1 MNNPDIKLGM
11 IAYLGLPINFPNGTP
26 FGTICIL
33 DRKEKHFSEK
43 EEKILFQFKTLIES
57 DLAQLYNIKTKKH
70 IDEFISKIEQTYY
83 NVFNT
88 LSEAVYIQDS
98 SGRFIDVNQGAA
110 NIYQCSREDLIGL
123 TPLDVSAP
131 GMNDLE
137 ETQRLSFEVF
147 ESGTPAKFEFWAL
160 RKNGEVFSKDV
171 IVNKGTYF
179 GKDVLIVTARD
190 TTEKKAAEE
199 TLRKNEERFRTIF
212 KYAPIGIIQ
221 FDKDS
226 KIIDVNERFVQI
238 MNSSRE
244 KLIGLNMLKSIPNP
258 KSVKA
263 IEKALLGEASAYDD
277 LYKSFTGGR
286 EFYLS
291 AQIVPLFDAENH
303 ITGGIGIFEDITEKK
318 IAKKKLEESEETY
331 RNIFHN
337 AQVGLFRTRISDGKI
352 IECNEKLA
360 TMLGFDFRK
369 EVIENFYTIDN
380 YVYPDHRNIA
390 IEKLKK
396 EGNINNFETAF
407 YRKDKSIIWISM
419 SAHIYLERGWIEGVA
434 EDITE
439 RINYQEMQKRQFEF
453 SKALNKISETII
465 YSDETE
471 TILEQCN
478 KIIGEVLEVDRILI
492 YRVSFGQRR
501 INSLCEWLRVE
512 NENIRKTIGEYSS
525 LDMFD
530 MAFTQISEKWEYL
543 ISYLNQIHPSLIG
556 TPAEILHNQLNI
568 KSLIWYPF
576 AFDLDGYYLF
586 TINHIEKEHKW
597 QNDEIDFL
605 ETAAKQIS
613 IALIKIS
620 LLENR
625 KQSEEELKEKNY
637 QLENQY
643 EEYSQLNEVLRKTNQ
658 DLEIAKSKAEES
670 DKLKTAFLQNMS
682 HEIRTPLNGIL
693 GFTGLLTKKDISN
706 DEIEEFTTVIEH
718 SSRRLLE
725 LVNNVLD
732 IAKIETGQMNMRLD
746 AFSVNSLITN
756 LYSFFYQS
764 AVLKGIELS
773 FELGLSNENSI
784 IYSDE
789 TKLHQVLSNLINNSM
804 KFTKNGKINFG
815 YSITGERIIFF
826 VKDTGIGIS
835 KEHQAKIFDR
845 FTQVDLS
852 ITRGNEGAGLGLA
865 ICKGIIE
872 ALGGRIWVES
882 EYSKGT
888 TFYFEI
894 PLLRVD
900 LKLNDFTEFNETE
913 IIAKMK
919 ILIAEDDPVSVKY
932 LQRIL
937 VDDKIELLFAE
948 NGQEA
953 VDIVNQT
960 PDLDLILMDIR
971 MPIMDGIQAAEII
984 RKLKP
989 ELPIIAQTAF
999 AYDEEKE
1006 MILTKG
1012 FDDYLSKPINEKQLT
1027 ASISRVTDRKDIL
1040 QKNKK

>member
-1 MNNPDIKLGM
+1 
-11 IAYLGLPINFPNGTP
+11 
-26 FGTICIL
+26 
-33 DRKEKHFSEK
+33 
-43 EEKILFQFKTLIES
+43 
-57 DLAQLYNIKTKKH
+57 
-70 IDEFISKIEQTYY
+70 
-83 NVFNT
+83 
-88 LSEAVYIQDS
+88 
-98 SGRFIDVNQGAA
+98 
-110 NIYQCSREDLIGL
+110 
-123 TPLDVSAP
+123 
-131 GMNDLE
+131 
-137 ETQRLSFEVF
+137 
-147 ESGTPAKFEFWAL
+147 
-160 RKNGEVFSKDV
+160 
-171 IVNKGTYF
+171 
-179 GKDVLIVTARD
+179 
-190 TTEKKAAEE
+190 
-199 TLRKNEERFRTIF
+199 
-212 KYAPIGIIQ
+212 
-221 FDKDS
+221 
-226 KIIDVNERFVQI
+226 
-238 MNSSRE
+238 
-244 KLIGLNMLKSIPNP
+244 
-258 KSVKA
+258 
-263 IEKALLGEASAYDD
+263 
-277 LYKSFTGGR
+277 
-286 EFYLS
+286 
-291 AQIVPLFDAENH
+291 
-303 ITGGIGIFEDITEKK
+303 
-318 IAKKKLEESEETY
+318 
-331 RNIFHN
+331 
-337 AQVGLFRTRISDGKI
+337 
-352 IECNEKLA
+352 
-360 TMLGFDFRK
+360 
-369 EVIENFYTIDN
+369 
-380 YVYPDHRNIA
+380 
-390 IEKLKK
+390 
-396 EGNINNFETAF
+396 
-407 YRKDKSIIWISM
+407 
-419 SAHIYLERGWIEGVA
+419 
-434 EDITE
+434 
-439 RINYQEMQKRQFEF
+439 
-453 SKALNKISETII
+453 
-465 YSDETE
+465 
-471 TILEQCN
+471 
-478 KIIGEVLEVDRILI
+478 
-492 YRVSFGQRR
+492 
-501 INSLCEWLRVE
+501 
-512 NENIRKTIGEYSS
+512 
-525 LDMFD
+525 
-530 MAFTQISEKWEYL
+530 
-543 ISYLNQIHPSLIG
+543 
-556 TPAEILHNQLNI
+556 
-568 KSLIWYPF
+568 
-576 AFDLDGYYLF
+576 
-586 TINHIEKEHKW
+586 
-597 QNDEIDFL
+597 
-605 ETAAKQIS
+605 
-613 IALIKIS
+613 
-620 LLENR
+620 
-625 KQSEEELKEKNY
+625 
-637 QLENQY
+637 
-643 EEYSQLNEVLRKTNQ
+643 
-658 DLEIAKSKAEES
+658 
-670 DKLKTAFLQNMS
+670 MS